1 MSTTTAQ
8 PESDPRKPRLLSS
21 SDGVTVMEDEVHTRA
36 ADVVPSS
43 LDEAAGTF
51 EVVASTGLSIHQVNA
66 LEGTWSHGKGEN
78 GEQLPSAVA
87 SPLWERTQKAGHTFL
102 VLTEAGAA
110 WEAPKASPKAAK
122 AKAPVMDLE
131 EARRALAGAPVV
143 SQVGK
148 EVEAEA

>member
-51 EVVASTGLSIHQVNA
+51 EVVASTGAMVRRGGLFA
-66 LEGTWSHGKGEN
+66 
-78 GEQLPSAVA
+78 
-87 SPLWERTQKAGHTFL
+87 
-102 VLTEAGAA
+102 
-110 WEAPKASPKAAK
+110 
-122 AKAPVMDLE
+122 DYDE
-131 EARRALAGAPVV
+131 EIVV
-143 SQVGK
+143 SEQVFDLTRFVTVK
-148 EVEAEA
+148 